1 MLSYEVIQ
9 ELAKVGLYPSLP
21 EVILAVADATIRI
34 WEEGELVEVPA
45 LTVIVEDILF
55 ASDMY
60 MEALSGINLYIDG
73 H

>member
-9 ELAKVGLYPSLP
+9 ELAKVGLYPRLP
-21 EVILAVADATIRI
+21 EVILAVADAIVRI

-45 LTVIVEDILF
+45 LTVIVEDTLF